1 MFKKITAKQLVSAAL
16 IAALYAVLT
25 YVSAALGLAYGNIQF
40 RLSEALNVLALF
52 TPAAI
57 PGLTI
62 GCIISNIASPFGIL
76 DVIVGS
82 AATLLSS
89 SVIWLISK
97 ANKSWAPFVSVL
109 PPTVFNAVLIGLEIT
124 LFMPSGTATLTAFF
138 ISALEVGLGE
148 AAVCTVLGVPLYY
161 ALKNK
166 IKNF

>member
-1 MFKKITAKQLVSAAL
+1 MFKKIAAKQLVSAAL

-82 AATLLSS
+82 IATLLASTT
-89 SVIWLISK
+89 IYFLGKLKIK
-97 ANKSWAPFVSVL
+97 KSCLLSPL
-109 PPTVFNAVLIGLEIT
+109 PPAIFNALLVGLEIT
-124 LFMPSGTATLTAFF
+124 LFMPSGTATFTAFL
-138 ISALEVGLGE
+138 ISAVEVGIGE
-148 AAVCTVLGVPLYY
+148 LAVCFILGLPLYY
-161 ALKNK
+161 VLKNK
-166 IKNF
+166 WKF